1 MNLQEYLEEYKNIT
15 LNLMKEDLDSNE
27 INLFIVSRGEIL
39 KILSESNFDKDEIR
53 KIGDSLNLLKL
64 EDELQSSM
72 KKEMVSIKIELD
84 KLKKMKQA
92 NMQYNS
98 FENRARVFSK
108 SI

>member
-53 KIGDSLNLLKL
+53 KIGDSLNLL
-64 EDELQSSM
+64 
-72 KKEMVSIKIELD
+72 
-84 KLKKMKQA
+84 
-92 NMQYNS
+92 N
-98 FENRARVFSK
+98 
-108 SI
+108 

>member
-15 LNLMKEDLDSNE
+15 LKLMDKNLNNNE
-27 INLFIVSRGEIL
+27 VNSFVIKRGEIL

-64 EDELQSSM
+64 EDELQNSM
-72 KKEMVSIKIELD
+72 KKEMVSIKRELD